1 VTVAVALVDPP
12 REGLVCADLVER
24 TALSPADG
32 VALYEGM
39 LADFFATMAETNV
52 DLLVNYPTP
61 DLLPDEFAEGDAQ
74 AEIEA
79 VAARVLD
86 DEAMADV
93 RYEVQVGSSR
103 AARIGNAITHLLR
116 DENQTSAAL
125 IDHRVPLLERSV
137 VDETAIKLR
146 RSETV
151 VGPAADGAVYI
162 AGFKEPIDFT
172 DLFDDQP
179 IESIVERTVADGNGA
194 DFVRRREIPTN
205 PRDLRT
211 VVSLVRARRTAERWV
226 PPHTTRVIEDLDLR
240 VTDGALTVGDDG
252 NR

>member
-1 VTVAVALVDPP
+1 MTVAVALVDPP
-12 REGLVCADLVER
+12 REGLVCADLVEQ
-24 TALSPADG
+24 TALTPADG
-32 VALYEGM
+32 VTLYEGM

-61 DLLPDEFAEGDAQ
+61 DLLPDDVVDGDAQ
-74 AEIEA
+74 AEIDA

-86 DEAMADV
+86 DEARADV
-93 RYEVQVGSSR
+93 RYEVQVGSSP

-116 DENQTSAAL
+116 EEEQTSAAF

-137 VDETAIKLR
+137 VDESAIKLR

-151 VGPAADGAVYI
+151 VGPAADGTVYL
-162 AGFKEPIDFT
+162 AGFREPIDFT
-172 DLFDDQP
+172 DFFDGQP
-179 IESIVERTVADGNGA
+179 IETIVEQTVADGNGA

-211 VVSLVRARRTAERWV
+211 VVSLVRARRAAERWV
-226 PPHTTRVIEDLDLR
+226 PPYTTRVVEDLDLR
-240 VTDGALTVGDDG
+240 VTDGELTVGDGG